1 MRYIIKVIESQE
13 ETFHDVLKGLLP
25 AWVRNG
31 FKNNNTAKA
40 EEAKVKELI
49 NRSFARKNEDYY
61 SALADAI
68 RCSESLD
75 GKAVLVSNAKEKD
88 IRKAV
93 TMAESTYGIKCKL
106 PLLWSKIQLL
116 KACREMAQDEYF
128 TAMKYFKELY
138 RGKSDG
144 SDDLFLEMNMP
155 KDQLEE
161 LVRYIKGES
170 EDN

>member
-1 MRYIIKVIESQE
+1 MDRQ
-13 ETFHDVLKGLLP
+13 FHDILKGLLP

-31 FKNNNTAKA
+31 LKKNNTAKA

-49 NRSFARKNEDYY
+49 NISFTRKNEEYY
-61 SALADAI
+61 FALADAI

-116 KACREMAQDEYF
+116 KACREMAQD
-128 TAMKYFKELY
+128 
-138 RGKSDG
+138 
-144 SDDLFLEMNMP
+144 
-155 KDQLEE
+155 QLDA

>member
-1 MRYIIKVIESQE
+1 MPYTIQVIESQE

-31 FKNNNTAKA
+31 FRNNNSAKA

-49 NRSFARKNEDYY
+49 NISFTRKNEEYY

-68 RCSESLD
+68 RRSESLD

-93 TMAESTYGIKCKL
+93 TIAEGTYGIKCNL

-116 KACREMAQDEYF
+116 KACKELAQDDYF
-128 TAMKYFKELY
+128 TAMAYFGALY
-138 RGKSDG
+138 CGKSDG

-155 KDQLEE
+155 KDQLDA
-161 LVRYIKGES
+161 LVRYLKGES
-170 EDN
+170 ECE